1 MLTVTQS
8 LTGQERGI
16 LSVSWGRQDADL
28 LLSCGKDGHAL
39 CWNPQ
44 TSEIIG
50 VVCPFYLYLIDVIFN
65 IITAPN
71 SEQLGVLSFL
81 VSTKSRGACNGIL

>member
-1 MLTVTQS
+1 MQILI
-8 LTGQERGI
+8 GHERGI
-16 LSVSWGRQDADL
+16 FSVLWCHQDADM
-28 LLSCGKDGHAL
+28 LLSCGKDNRAL

-50 VVCPFYLYLIDVIFN
+50 VVCPFYLNLIDVIFN
-65 IITAPN
+65 IVTAPN

-81 VSTKSRGACNGIL
+81 VSTKSRGARNGIL